1 MVTVHRIDYVSYFL
15 QIYHPGV
22 NKSLKNLKNLKF
34 KVIASSIMK

>member
-22 NKSLKNLKNLKF
+22 NKSLKNLKF